1 MKRIP
6 PVLLLSA
13 GVSFLVL
20 AVGCAKHADFV
31 NLRQEVRATIQA
43 QIQAQEKA
51 RERHEALN
59 KRLQNLEVSQES
71 NALEKRI
78 RGLALRLQSLEDRMG
93 RLEEMLRRQAAAPS
107 RVPRSMPPDLSLP
120 PAPSSE
126 ELEEPHLSDL
136 PGLTPTTAFNEAYKD
151 YLNGRYD
158 LAVSGFQRFLQDFPS
173 TSLAPNAHYWLGE
186 TYSHQRDYVR
196 AMQSFERVVDEYPG
210 NEKVPSALFK
220 IGLAAMEIGDT
231 AKARSA
237 LKRVIEDY
245 SASNEAKLAKHKL
258 AELR

>member
-1 MKRIP
+1 MKPTP

-13 GVSFLVL
+13 AVTVLVL
-20 AVGCAKHADFV
+20 AAGCASHADFV
-31 NLRQEVRATIQA
+31 NLRQEVRATIRAHAQA
-43 QIQAQEKA
+43 EEKA

-59 KRLQNLEVSQES
+59 KRLQELEVSKES
-71 NALEKRI
+71 DSLEERV
-78 RGLALRLQSLEDRMG
+78 RALALRLQSLEDRIG
-93 RLEEMLRRQAAAPS
+93 GLEAKVRRQA
-107 RVPRSMPPDLSLP
+107 RVPSEGPRTGPPDLSFPFESP
-120 PAPSSE
+120 PDKP
-126 ELEEPHLSDL
+126 EEPLLSGL
-136 PGLTPTTAFNEAYKD
+136 PGVTPTVAFNEAYKD

-196 AMQSFERVVDEYPG
+196 AMQSFERVVNEYPG
-210 NEKVPSALFK
+210 SEKVPSALFK

-245 SASNEAKLAKHKL
+245 SASNEAKLAKNKL

>member
-1 MKRIP
+1 MKPIP

-13 GVSFLVL
+13 GVSVL
-20 AVGCAKHADFV
+20 GLAAGCATHADVV

-43 QIQAQEKA
+43 QTQAQERA
-51 RERHEALN
+51 RERHEVLN
-59 KRLQNLEVSQES
+59 TRLQKLEVAEES
-71 NALEKRI
+71 DTLEKRV
-78 RGLALRLQSLEDRMG
+78 RGLALRLQSLEDRIG
-93 RLEEMLRRQAAAPS
+93 RVEEMLRQQASVPS
-107 RVPRSMPPDLSLP
+107 LGPRTGPPGLTF
-120 PAPSSE
+120 PAEPRPDE
-126 ELEEPHLSDL
+126 PEEPLLSDL
-136 PGLTPTTAFNEAYKD
+136 PGLTPTRAFNEAYKD

-158 LAVSGFQRFLQDFPS
+158 LAVSGFQRFLLDFPS
-173 TSLAPNAHYWLGE
+173 TSLVPNAHYWLGE

-196 AMQSFERVVDEYPG
+196 AMQSFERVVNEYPG

-245 SASNEAKLAKHKL
+245 SASNEAKLAKNKL

>member
-1 MKRIP
+1 M
-6 PVLLLSA
+6 
-13 GVSFLVL
+13 L
-20 AVGCAKHADFV
+20 AAGCANHADFV

-43 QIQAQEKA
+43 QRQAQEKA

-59 KRLQNLEVSQES
+59 TRLQTLEVAGES
-71 NALEKRI
+71 NTLEKRV
-78 RGLALRLQSLEDRMG
+78 RGLALRLQSLEDRIG
-93 RLEEMLRRQAAAPS
+93 QLEEMVRRQASVPS
-107 RVPRSMPPDLSLP
+107 RVPHSTPPDLSF
-120 PAPSSE
+120 PSERSP
-126 ELEEPHLSDL
+126 EEPEEPVLSDL

-158 LAVSGFQRFLQDFPS
+158 LAVGGFRRFLQDFPS

-186 TYSHQRDYVR
+186 TYTHQRDYVR
-196 AMQSFERVVDEYPG
+196 AMQSFERVVSEYPG

-245 SASNEAKLAKHKL
+245 SASNEARLAKNKL